1 MISLGAVLFPNFE
14 LLDFAGPME
23 MFGSLKDVLDVTTV
37 AQDAGP
43 VRSTQRVDVVAA
55 HSFDT
60 APEFDLVLLPGGWG
74 TFDERD
80 NEQLLDYLRRASE
93 RAEIVMTVCS
103 GSALLSRSGVL
114 DGRRATTNKAFWKQ
128 CVAEGPKVNWVPEA
142 RWVDDG
148 KFVTSSGVSAGM
160 DMALAVVQR
169 KFGADA
175 ASRLATMTEYEW
187 HRDPA
192 WDPFA
197 KLHGLV
203 PETEG

>member
-23 MFGSLKDVLDVTTV
+23 MFGNLKDVLDVTTV
-37 AQDAGP
+37 AQKAGP
-43 VRSTQRVDVVAA
+43 VRSTQSVDVVAA

-60 APEFDLVLLPGGWG
+60 APEFDLVLLPGGSG
-74 TFDERD
+74 TSDERD

-114 DGRRATTNKAFWKQ
+114 DGRRATTNKAYFTQ
-128 CVAEGPKVNWVPEA
+128 CAAEGPKVNWVPMA

-160 DMALAVVQR
+160 DMALAVIQR
-169 KFGADA
+169 KLGAEA
-175 ASRLATMTEYEW
+175 ASRLAAMTEYEW
-187 HRDPA
+187 HTDPA

-197 KLHGLV
+197 KMHGLV
-203 PETEG
+203 PSAED